1 MEGLGDFSPPSPLP
15 PYFLMKILKLRKN
28 FFSLFPARTLVT
40 PPPPPPPTF
49 KSSSAVPGELTDLI
63 DLFISHARGQMRMR
77 NDKNR
82 STNAIT
88 SHQFVSSTLIA
99 ILNMF
104 NVDMSVWSWR
114 QTVHKDG
121 SWGKTLSQHHSS
133 SKNFDFS
140 QKIKF
145 LENIGQKPWK
155 LNIIS
160 QLQAVYGYVRLLV
173 GGQTRVRI

>member
-1 MEGLGDFSPPSPLP
+1 MHVV
-15 PYFLMKILKLRKN
+15 K
-28 FFSLFPARTLVT
+28 
-40 PPPPPPPTF
+40 
-49 KSSSAVPGELTDLI
+49 
-63 DLFISHARGQMRMR
+63 MRMR